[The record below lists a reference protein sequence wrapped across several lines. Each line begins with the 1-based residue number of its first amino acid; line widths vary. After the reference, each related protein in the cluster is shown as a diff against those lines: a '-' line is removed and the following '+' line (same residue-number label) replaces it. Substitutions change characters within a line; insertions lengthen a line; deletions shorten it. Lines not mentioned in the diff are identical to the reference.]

1 MKYIKK
7 YRNYIFLFLFFF
19 LVLSVF
25 SFYNHSYDS
34 FWNYSFSYAIARG
47 EVPYVDFN
55 TVSTPFCAFFFSLF
69 FIFSHHYL
77 WYIFGWSL
85 VLTFTFYLLFQVI
98 QHRSFIVLFAL
109 LFPFLHTII
118 PTYNLFCFCLYIL
131 LLYLEKFHKNHY
143 LIGFVLGISVLTK
156 QTIGVFFLLASVI
169 YYVKDFKILGKRI
182 MGFIIPCLLFFIYLL
197 FTNSFLSFL
206 DLCFFGLF
214 DFSKNTTGFSIYFYL
229 SIILFLVLC
238 FYVFKKDRSI
248 YAYYTLATF
257 SFVIPLFDSYHF
269 LLFLCSV
276 FVYLMIRIDI
286 KKKYCYLFLGL
297 SIFLCFIN
305 FYCYQGFSSKRL
317 DFLPNLEYYLVQ
329 PEQYEI
335 LLDMN
340 RVFLEYYEKDN
351 VPVLLSTKNSFIYVG
366 NNLDVNYFLVF
377 LHGNY
382 GYNGVEKLI
391 KRIEE
396 SSNLYIINQR
406 EMDEIGRNGEF
417 LYEVC
422 EYVIEHFSLV
432 AREGDYLIYEAK
444 D

>member
-69 FIFSHHYL
+69 LIFSHHYL

-169 YYVKDFKILGKRI
+169 YYVKDFKILWKRI
-182 MGFIIPCLLFFIYLL
+182 M
-197 FTNSFLSFL
+197 
-206 DLCFFGLF
+206 
-214 DFSKNTTGFSIYFYL
+214 
-229 SIILFLVLC
+229 
-238 FYVFKKDRSI
+238 
-248 YAYYTLATF
+248 
-257 SFVIPLFDSYHF
+257 
-269 LLFLCSV
+269 
-276 FVYLMIRIDI
+276 
-286 KKKYCYLFLGL
+286 
-297 SIFLCFIN
+297 
-305 FYCYQGFSSKRL
+305 
-317 DFLPNLEYYLVQ
+317 
-329 PEQYEI
+329 
-335 LLDMN
+335 
-340 RVFLEYYEKDN
+340 
-351 VPVLLSTKNSFIYVG
+351 
-366 NNLDVNYFLVF
+366 
-377 LHGNY
+377 
-382 GYNGVEKLI
+382 
-391 KRIEE
+391 
-396 SSNLYIINQR
+396 
-406 EMDEIGRNGEF
+406 
-417 LYEVC
+417 
-422 EYVIEHFSLV
+422 
-432 AREGDYLIYEAK
+432 
-444 D
+444 

>member
-1 MKYIKK
+1 MKKVLSGSK
-7 YRNYIFLFLFFF
+7 YLFLFLFCFIACTF
-19 LVLSVF
+19 TYSIIT
-25 SFYNHSYDS
+25 SDAI
-34 FWNYSFSYAIARG
+34 WNFGFSYAIARG

-156 QTIGVFFLLASVI
+156 QTIGMFFVI
-169 YYVKDFKILGKRI
+169 ADFLYYIKDLKVLMKRFV
-182 MGFIIPCLLFFIYLL
+182 GFLIPCVLFFVYLL
-197 FTNSFLSFL
+197 FTHSLMAFL
-206 DLCFFGLF
+206 DLCLLGLF
-214 DFSKNTTGFSIYFYL
+214 DFSKNTTGFSIYFYF